1 METTEKIER
10 RGWESSEGASD
21 KYTKRGTGNAAL
33 TLGIIGTAGVGL
45 LGASMLSGRGGGLFG
60 GGNSM
65 PQNVNINT
73 ELGGYGAA
81 AAQAGVA
88 PTAFQVYEKECSEA
102 LALTNELW
110 GMKVNTMEQAYAARN
125 NDVAE
130 KFSLWKGQV
139 DADFSLYKGYR
150 DMGDALAANLNNAAF
165 GLYKNQRDGFDALAG
180 RISCLE
186 KEVAVSAAV
195 RPYQDKLLQA
205 MINEKY
211 VDAVNYTNQKT
222 CKCIYGEVVLP
233 STPVVT
239 GYGSYTGCSCAGTAT
254 A

>member
-10 RGWESSEGASD
+10 RGWEENPSD

-60 GGNSM
+60 GGSGM

-73 ELGGYGAA
+73 ELGGYGTATA
-81 AAQAGVA
+81 AGVA

-110 GMKVNTMEQAYAARN
+110 GMRVSGMEQNYQTRN

-139 DADFSLYKGYR
+139 DADFALYKGYR
-150 DMGDALAANLNNAAF
+150 DMGDAITGKMYESSFA
-165 GLYKNQRDGFDALAG
+165 LYKNQRDGFDALAG
-180 RISCLE
+180 RIACLE
-186 KEVAVSAAV
+186 KEVAVNAAV
-195 RPYQDKLLQA
+195 RPYQDRLLQA
-205 MINEKY
+205 MITEKY
-211 VDAVNYTNQKT
+211 TDSINYTNQKT
-222 CKCIYGEVVLP
+222 CKCVYGEVVLP

-239 GYGSYTGCSCAGTAT
+239 GYGSYSPCNCTTAT